1 MNRHEQVIF
10 AYLILGVV
18 GFAVALQVNN
28 TLPEL
33 AVGAIWGL
41 GFVLIRRYQRE
52 N

>member
-18 GFAVALQVNN
+18 GIATALQVNG

-33 AVGAIWGL
+33 TVGSIIGL
-41 GFVLIRRYQRE
+41 GFVLIRRYQKE